1 MTTIRLATADE
12 LADWDER
19 TVDAP
24 GGHVYQSRA
33 WAEHRARS
41 GWAADHLVFGDEGDG
56 YAAAD
61 EINVELDISD
71 DAITMA
77 IGPLN
82 GDAVRADLEQSSDG
96 DLGLGRLLATLVED
110 AAVEAREDGDWLR
123 LAKRVRGV
131 KPAGTNA

>member
-1 MTTIRLATADE
+1 MARLVVGG
-12 LADWDER
+12 LAARHNLSYEALEDLQLALV
-19 TVDAP
+19 TV
-24 GGHVYQSRA
+24 
-33 WAEHRARS
+33 
-41 GWAADHLVFGDEGDG
+41 LEGDG

-61 EINVELDISD
+61 EIKVELDISD